1 MQLVEYKNKVYSVL
15 IRKDGNNIVAS
26 IAVEGAFGIGKDE
39 NEAVSNLKLKLNEI
53 TKVSNIGKE
62 KLLFG

>member
-1 MQLVEYKNKVYSVL
+1 MQLVEYKNKIYSVL
-15 IRKDGNNIVAS
+15 IRKDGNNTVAS
-26 IAVEGAFGIGKDE
+26 IAVEGAIGTGKDE